1 MKPTKASEKKT
12 PKTVIVP
19 KTEGHFQAVHT
30 INASAFKREAE
41 AKLVASL
48 RSCPETI
55 SLVAKTENTVTG
67 HILFSPMT
75 REGGDATGLMSL
87 STLAVAPHLQRQGI
101 GSLLVRA
108 GLTACLEAGYQGL
121 VVIGHPTYYPRF
133 GFRPAAAWDIRTQF
147 EVPEDVFMALALK
160 NDGLAP
166 YTGATLAYHPAFAG
180 M

>member
-1 MKPTKASEKKT
+1 MKPAEIVE
-12 PKTVIVP
+12 TVIVP
-19 KTEGHFQAVHT
+19 ETKKHVQAVHD
-30 INASAFKREAE
+30 INAAAFKREAE
-41 AKLVASL
+41 AELVAAL
-48 RSCPETI
+48 RSSPGTI
-55 SLVAKTENTVTG
+55 SLVAKTKKTVTG

-101 GSLLVRA
+101 GSLLVSA
-108 GLTACLEAGYQGL
+108 GLRYCFEAGHQGL

-133 GFRPAAAWDIRTQF
+133 GFRPAAGWDIRTQF

-160 NDGLAP
+160 DGGLAP

>member
-1 MKPTKASEKKT
+1 MKPAEIVE
-12 PKTVIVP
+12 TVIVP
-19 KTEGHFQAVHT
+19 ETENHFGSVHD
-30 INASAFKREAE
+30 INAAAFKREAE
-41 AKLVASL
+41 AELVAAL

-55 SLVAKTENTVTG
+55 SLVAETDNTVTG

-101 GSLLVRA
+101 GSLLVSA
-108 GLTACLEAGYQGL
+108 GLTHCLEAGCQGL

-133 GFRPAAAWDIRTQF
+133 GFRPAAAWDIRTRF
-147 EVPEDVFMALALK
+147 EVPEDAFMALALK
-160 NDGLAP
+160 NSGLAP